1 MVLPHNV
8 SVKPHPTVDMDRL
21 ASDKAAVITDEK
33 QAGGGN
39 FLDRSLPSQGNAGR
53 VWRPS
58 LIPFGIGP
66 RGINTARVRPR

>member
-1 MVLPHNV
+1 MVLMRDV
-8 SVKPHPTVDMDRL
+8 SVESHATIDMDGL
-21 ASDKAAVITDEK
+21 AGDKATIITDEK

-39 FLDRSLPSQGNAGR
+39 FLDRSLSSQGNASR

-66 RGINTARVRPR
+66 